1 MSNLFRPR
9 NEEQISRLIAGNPL
23 AWVVSPATGE
33 ASPLPLLAETGATG
47 RVVRLLGHLART
59 NPLAAAMERDG
70 RVLVLFQGPQ
80 AYISPHH
87 AGDRQWGPTWNYAV
101 LRINGQAR
109 LRPDLNDEALQ
120 RLVAAMERGREN
132 PWHPAEMGPR
142 YATLAQHIVAFEVA
156 VIHLDARFKLGQ
168 DERPA
173 VFAHILKTLDDGPLA
188 SLMRENHPGA
198 ES

>member
-1 MSNLFRPR
+1 MSSLFRAR
-9 NEEQISRLIAGNPL
+9 NEEQISRLIADHPL
-23 AWVVSPATGE
+23 AWVVCPATGD
-33 ASPLPLLAETGATG
+33 ASPLPLLAETDATG
-47 RVVRLLGHLART
+47 RVVRLLGHLARA

-70 RVLVLFQGPQ
+70 QMLVLFQGPQ

-109 LRPDLNDEALQ
+109 LRPDLNDEALH
-120 RLVAAMERGREN
+120 RLVAAMEKDRAT
-132 PWHPAEMGPR
+132 PWHPAEMGAR

-156 VIHLDARFKLGQ
+156 VTHLDVRFKLGQ

-173 VFAHILKTLDDGPLA
+173 VFAHIVAALGDSPLA
-188 SLMRENHPGA
+188 SLMRENHPDA